1 MHETVDTARQ
11 TDEHAEVRDRLD
23 LPRDPIALLVVL
35 RELGPRVRLALLEA
49 QRDAAA
55 VLVDVEHHD
64 LHLVADLHD
73 LVRVHVLV
81 RPVHLGDVDQTL
93 DALLDLDEAAVV
105 RDIRHA
111 AEDASARR
119 VAAGEILPRIRA
131 ELLQPERHTI
141 ALAVEFQDLDLELL
155 TDVHDLRRMLHAL
168 PRHVGDVQQAV
179 DAAEIDERTVVGQ
192 VLDDALQHR
201 AFLERLEQLLALG
214 TVLLLDDRA

>member
-1 MHETVDTARQ
+1 
-11 TDEHAEVRDRLD
+11 
-23 LPRDPIALLVVL
+23 
-35 RELGPRVRLALLEA
+35 
-49 QRDAAA
+49 
-55 VLVDVEHHD
+55 
-64 LHLVADLHD
+64 
-73 LVRVHVLV
+73 VLV

-131 ELLQPERHTI
+131 ELLQPERHTL

-214 TVLLLDDRA
+214 TVLLLDDRAARHDDVVAPLIELDDLELERLTLERDGIADRTYVDERAGK